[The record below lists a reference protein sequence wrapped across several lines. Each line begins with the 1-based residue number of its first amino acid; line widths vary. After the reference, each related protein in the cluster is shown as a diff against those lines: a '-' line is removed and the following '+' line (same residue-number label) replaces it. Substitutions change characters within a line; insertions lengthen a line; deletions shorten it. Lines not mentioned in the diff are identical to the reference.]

1 MRSRKRES
9 YEKSDINGKLIMN
22 LCDLN
27 AVLRMFYEGKSS
39 QKRILI
45 ILRENG
51 GMTQRELTERL
62 DVRPGTISEVLGKL
76 ENAGLISRIVN
87 PEDKRTIDISLTDK
101 GNGMAQEAAESRE
114 SRHREM
120 FRCLSQEEKETLLS
134 LLEKV
139 CSDWCQR
146 YAQAENSQGR

>member
-1 MRSRKRES
+1 MRRRKRES

-27 AVLRMFYEGKSS
+27 AVLRMFFEGKSS

-51 GMTQRELTERL
+51 SMTQRDLTMRL

-87 PEDKRTIDISLTDK
+87 PEDKRTVDISLTDK
-101 GNGMAQEAAESRE
+101 GVSIAQEAAETRE
-114 SRHREM
+114 ARHSEM
-120 FRCLSQEEKETLLS
+120 FRCLSDEEKQTLLS
-134 LLEKV
+134 LLEKL
-139 CSDWCQR
+139 SIDWRQR
-146 YAQAENSQGR
+146 YDQTAT